1 MIEED
6 LQKVIYNCTYNMQF
20 WQIVKQFSLEFI
32 TCKNGKIVE
41 DCLSYYK
48 MIMQR
53 IGPTALL
60 QLESHIHEM
69 KLLSN
74 LVLAAV
80 PRDSRF
86 VFRGHK
92 ITQKLGHTLY
102 QGLQIGLQK

>member
-1 MIEED
+1 M
-6 LQKVIYNCTYNMQF
+6 
-20 WQIVKQFSLEFI
+20 VKLCKITFGACVHSL
-32 TCKNGKIVE
+32 KDMVV
-41 DCLSYYK
+41 Y
-48 MIMQR
+48 

-60 QLESHIHEM
+60 QLESYIHKM

-102 QGLQIGLQK
+102 QGLQIGLQ